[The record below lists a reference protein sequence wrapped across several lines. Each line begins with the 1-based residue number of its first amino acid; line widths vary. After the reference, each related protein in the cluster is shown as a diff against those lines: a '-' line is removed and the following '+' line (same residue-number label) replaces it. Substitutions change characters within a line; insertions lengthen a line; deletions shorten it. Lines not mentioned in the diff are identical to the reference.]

1 MSCVWKL
8 LQKLLCVIGRQSEPN
23 SQVSTM
29 DEYEM
34 LVIYEFELPFL
45 LAVGSTGI
53 IFQ

>member
-1 MSCVWKL
+1 
-8 LQKLLCVIGRQSEPN
+8 
-23 SQVSTM
+23 M